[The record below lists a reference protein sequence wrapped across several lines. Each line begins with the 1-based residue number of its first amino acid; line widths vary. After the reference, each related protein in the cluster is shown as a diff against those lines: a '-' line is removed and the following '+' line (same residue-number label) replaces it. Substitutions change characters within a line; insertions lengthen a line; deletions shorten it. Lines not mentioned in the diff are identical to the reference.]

1 MHLKTAKIL
10 SFPVVNGQIFVLLEG
25 GWQFPCNI
33 SKHNV
38 EDLIGKEVNLSK
50 YASGMELEH
59 CIDKL

>member
-1 MHLKTAKIL
+1 MHFTTAKIV
-10 SFPVVNGQIFVLLEG
+10 SFPVVNGQTFVLLEG

-33 SKHNV
+33 SKNK
-38 EDLIGKEVNLSK
+38 EDLVGKEVNLSK